1 MRILIVDDE
10 PLVRWFFKRALGKWN
25 HSVKV
30 AESVAEA
37 TDIIAEQPFDL
48 VVIDLHFPTGNGIDL
63 VRYLI
68 THNYGPEQ
76 LVACSATFSL
86 EIQQELAQKKVRMLM
101 KPFTMKEL
109 RRVIEVVEP
118 DEENDPVFVDPFY
131 SWRPTAQSC

>member
-10 PLVRWFFKRALGKWN
+10 PLVRWFFKRALGKWS

-37 TDIIAEQPFDL
+37 RDIIAEQPFDL